1 MKGSP
6 AHAEEETAMRRL
18 TLTGIVAVGLLALL
32 APGRAA
38 AQQYYGPGYGN
49 YGRAG
54 PALSPYLN
62 LTRGGN
68 PAANYYLGVLPEIDY
83 RRTKAATARDIS
95 DLELR
100 SDVLAQQEQAARPQ
114 NVVEELTGGG
124 LPPSGHAAAFT
135 TYGAYYGL
143 AAPASAAS
151 RLQARGR

>member
-1 MKGSP
+1 
-6 AHAEEETAMRRL
+6 MRRQ
-18 TLTGIVAVGLLALL
+18 TLMGLVALGLLALL

-38 AQQYYGPGYGN
+38 AQQYYGPGYGK
-49 YGRAG
+49 YGRSG

-83 RRTKAATARDIS
+83 RRTKAATAREIT

-100 SDVLAQQEQAARPQ
+100 SDVLAQQQQQLATEDVAAS
-114 NVVEELTGGG
+114 LTGGG

-135 TYGAYYGL
+135 AYGSYFGL
-143 AAPASAAS
+143 AAPASPAS
-151 RLQARGR
+151 RLQTRGR